1 MIRSLPFRL
10 ALLALALGPCL
21 PAAAAVDAEG
31 AAMVF
36 AEAKAICER
45 DNGAL
50 WGQSLCG
57 PILLVDPMDRS
68 VIANQADA
76 GGVLVANGSTF
87 TGVLPEPVMVAN
99 TPTEWSG
106 TRWTQL
112 LWPMDFDG
120 MLRRVTLAHEM
131 FHRIQP
137 ALGLSRPEARN
148 HHLDTLEGRYL
159 LQLEWRALARAVM
172 ADDAGDR
179 RARIAD
185 ALAFRTERQRLFP
198 NAAAEEGALD
208 VNEGVPEYTGVRLGL
223 RTPEQRRAYAVF
235 DLSRFVEAPSFVR
248 SFAYAHGPA
257 YGLLLDDADPAWR
270 GKLAL
275 GQRPDQ
281 LLAAAQALSPA
292 SAGDLQARVR
302 RYDDG
307 SLRASETQRE
317 QERLARLAAYRAKL
331 VDGPVLVL
339 PLAHTNFRFNP
350 QTLVAMEGVGTIYP
364 TLGLGDDWGTL
375 TVERG
380 GALVVADQSRATVPA
395 PATGGAPAKGDGWTL
410 DLKPG
415 WRLVAGAR
423 AGDWTL
429 ARDPAK

>member
-1 MIRSLPFRL
+1 MNRSLPFRT
-10 ALLALALGPCL
+10 ALLALALGTCL

-57 PILLVDPMDRS
+57 PVLLVDPMDGS

-76 GGVLVANGSTF
+76 GGMLVADGNTF
-87 TGVLPEPVMVAN
+87 TGTLPESVLVAN

-137 ALGLSRPEARN
+137 ALGLSRPEAGN

-172 ADDAGDR
+172 ADAPDDR
-179 RARIAD
+179 RSRIAD
-185 ALAFRTERQRLFP
+185 ALAFRSERQRRFP
-198 NAAAEEGALD
+198 AAAADEGALD
-208 VNEGVPEYTGVRLGL
+208 INEGVPEYTGVRLGL
-223 RTPEQRRAYAVF
+223 PTPEQRRAYAVF

-248 SFAYAHGPA
+248 SFAYAHGAA
-257 YGLLLDDADPAWR
+257 YGLLLEDADPAWR
-270 GKLAL
+270 GKLES

-281 LLAAAQALSPA
+281 LLAAALSLNTT
-292 SAGDLQARVR
+292 SAGDLQTRVR

-317 QERLARLAAYRAKL
+317 QARVARLATYRATL

-339 PLAHTNFRFNP
+339 PLAHANYRFNP
-350 QTLVAMEGVGTIYP
+350 QTLVAMEDMGTIYP

-375 TVERG
+375 SVERG
-380 GALVVADQSRATVPA
+380 GALVAADQSRAAVPA
-395 PATGGAPAKGDGWTL
+395 PAGNAPMKGEGWTL
-410 DLKPG
+410 NLKPG
-415 WRLVAGAR
+415 WRVVAGQR

-429 ARDPAK
+429 ARDAEK

>member
-1 MIRSLPFRL
+1 MIRSIPLRIS
-10 ALLALALGPCL
+10 LLALALGVCL
-21 PAAAAVDAEG
+21 PAAATVDADG

-36 AEAKAICER
+36 AEAKAICDR
-45 DNGAL
+45 DGGAL

-57 PILLVDPMDRS
+57 PLMLVDPMDRS
-68 VIANQADA
+68 IIANQSDA
-76 GGVLVANGSTF
+76 GGVLVANGNAF
-87 TGVLPEPVMVAN
+87 TGVLPEPVLVAN

-137 ALGLSRPEARN
+137 ALGLSRPEAGN

-172 ADDAGDR
+172 ADDEDQR
-179 RARIAD
+179 RSRITD
-185 ALAFRTERQRLFP
+185 ALAFRSERQRLFP
-198 NAAAEEGALD
+198 DAAIEEGALD

-223 RTPEQRRAYAVF
+223 GTPEQRRAYAVF

-257 YGLLLDDADPAWR
+257 YGLLLDQADPAWR
-270 GKLAL
+270 GKLAS

-281 LLAAAQALSPA
+281 LLAAALSVPA
-292 SAGDLQARVR
+292 GSADELQARVR

-307 SLRASETQRE
+307 SLRASETERE
-317 QERLARLAAYRAKL
+317 QERLARLAAYRATL

-339 PLAHTNFRFNP
+339 PLAHANFRFNP
-350 QTLVAMEGVGTIYP
+350 QTLVAMEGAGTIYP
-364 TLGLGDDWGTL
+364 TLGLVDDWGTL
-375 TVERG
+375 NVERG
-380 GALVVADQSRATVPA
+380 GALVAADHSRAAVAGPTAGIA
-395 PATGGAPAKGDGWTL
+395 PSKGEGWSL
-410 DLKPG
+410 ELKPG
-415 WRLVAGAR
+415 WRVVPGAR

-429 ARDPAK
+429 AHDPAK

>member
-1 MIRSLPFRL
+1 MIRSIPPRV
-10 ALLALALGPCL
+10 AMLALALGPCL

-36 AEAKAICER
+36 AEAKSICER
-45 DNGAL
+45 DGGAL
-50 WGQSLCG
+50 WGSSLCG
-57 PILLVDPMDRS
+57 PVLLVDPMDRS

-76 GGVLVANGSTF
+76 GGVLVADGNVF
-87 TGVLPEPVMVAN
+87 TGVLPASVMVAN

-112 LWPMDFDG
+112 MWPMDFDAMIRG
-120 MLRRVTLAHEM
+120 VTLAHEM

-137 ALGLSRPEARN
+137 ALGLTRPEARN

-172 ADDAGDR
+172 ADDGDDR

-185 ALAFRTERQRLFP
+185 ALAFRAERQRRFP
-198 NAAAEEGALD
+198 DAAADEGALD

-223 RTPEQRRAYAVF
+223 RTPEQRRAFAVF

-270 GKLAL
+270 SKLAS
-275 GQRPDQ
+275 GRRPDQ
-281 LLAAAQALSPA
+281 LLAAALSLPA
-292 SAGDLQARVR
+292 TSADDLQVRVR

-317 QERLARLAAYRAKL
+317 QSRLARLADYRARL

-339 PLAHTNFRFNP
+339 PLARTNYRFNP
-350 QTLVAMEGVGTIYP
+350 QTLVAMEGVGTVYP
-364 TLGLGDDWGTL
+364 TPGLGDDWGTL

-380 GALVVADQSRATVPA
+380 GALVATDQTRATVPA
-395 PATGGAPAKGDGWTL
+395 PAAAGAPGKGEGWTL
-410 DLKPG
+410 ELKPG
-415 WRLVAGAR
+415 WRVVPGTR

-429 ARDPAK
+429 ARDPVK